1 MAKFDIIT
9 AAGNAYKTS
18 WASRQY
24 LLRLAA
30 VPVAIKLFC
39 FTLASIYAGGSDGK
53 DGNYIL
59 FMLILVPALIAE
71 GWMLAHWVRFIVL
84 GQTWPFRP
92 TGDFDAD
99 RAMLSNRARGILSG
113 MIVFV
118 LINMAIG
125 LLNDVVARVMM
136 PYMPVD
142 VSTADGADIPA
153 FIPFLSILLLAF
165 MFWGFRLLWL
175 HIPFALNM
183 DVKDYLRAVK
193 GAGSSLHMIG
203 AWLLCFVPFIL
214 IMKFV
219 GPVFA
224 AIPGQGGTFA
234 VTILSILLDT
244 AKSIIATAGITF
256 GLREIFSGKGR
267 VDRRV

>member
-9 AAGNAYKTS
+9 AAANAYKTS

-30 VPVAIKLFC
+30 VPVALKLIC
-39 FTLASIYAGGSDGK
+39 FTVAGIYAGGNETE

-71 GWMLAHWVRFIVL
+71 GWMLAHWIRFIVL

-92 TGDFDAD
+92 TGDIEAD
-99 RAMLSNRARGILSG
+99 KNMLATRARGVLSG

-125 LLNDVVARVMM
+125 LLNDLVARAMM
-136 PYMPVD
+136 PYMSLDMEADAERIPPIVPVFS
-142 VSTADGADIPA
+142 V
-153 FIPFLSILLLAF
+153 FFLAF

-183 DVKDYLRAVK
+183 AMRDYLAKLK
-193 GAGSSLHMIG
+193 GASSSIYMIG
-203 AWLLCFVPFIL
+203 VWVLCFAPFIL
-214 IMKFV
+214 LLKFV
-219 GPVFA
+219 GPVFLA
-224 AIPGQGGTFA
+224 ALPGQAGTSA
-234 VTILSILLDT
+234 VTVLSIVFDT
-244 AKSIIATAGITF
+244 LKSIVATAGITF
-256 GLREIFSGKGR
+256 GLKEIFSGK